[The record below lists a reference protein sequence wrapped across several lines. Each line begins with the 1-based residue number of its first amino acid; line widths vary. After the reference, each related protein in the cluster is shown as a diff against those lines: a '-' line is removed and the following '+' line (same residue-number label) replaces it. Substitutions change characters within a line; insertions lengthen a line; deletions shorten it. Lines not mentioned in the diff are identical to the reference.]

1 MNAGLGTMVAAEQS
15 TAGAARHP
23 NKAATIANSALYHAP
38 AGPVHIQ
45 IPCPT
50 NLRIT
55 MNQAAHAT
63 TAAQYPAR
71 VTAGPEQQAARQQR
85 STTTMIAQRTHAR
98 QTELLTLLRR
108 TAHPAAQ
115 AKSAKAALAHSQH
128 AV

>member
-1 MNAGLGTMVAAEQS
+1 MVVAAISIAEPVHH
-15 TAGAARHP
+15 TH
-23 NKAATIANSALYHAP
+23 KAATIANSAYHAP
-38 AGPVHIQ
+38 AGPVRIQ

-50 NLRIT
+50 NLRVT

-71 VTAGPEQQAARQQR
+71 VTAGPEQQVARQQR
-85 STTTMIAQRTHAR
+85 SATTMIAQRTHAR

-115 AKSAKAALAHSQH
+115 AKSAKAALA
-128 AV
+128 